1 MKDINYA
8 FKLAYNYAEEI
19 GDLKKEIAKVI
30 VAYCDLFED
39 KEADPKWDEEK
50 WLKSRDRKK
59 LDRFILKKLKKIERL
74 EKIQKVFQEH
84 SKYWYNDPTEV
95 PKHIIEGK

>member
-19 GDLKKEIAKVI
+19 GDLKKEIARVI
-30 VAYCDLFED
+30 VAYCDYFED
-39 KEADPKWDEEK
+39 KEADPKWDE
-50 WLKSRDRKK
+50 DRKR
-59 LDRFILKKLKKIERL
+59 LDKFILKKLKKIERL

-84 SKYWYNDPTEV
+84 SKYWCNDPTEV
-95 PKHIIEGK
+95 PKDIIEGK